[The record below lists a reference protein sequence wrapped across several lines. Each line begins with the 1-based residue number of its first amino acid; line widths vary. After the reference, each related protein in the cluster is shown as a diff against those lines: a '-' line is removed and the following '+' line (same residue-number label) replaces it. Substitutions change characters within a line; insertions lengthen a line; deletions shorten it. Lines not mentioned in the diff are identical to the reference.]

1 MRQIFKI
8 MFRQFIFLLL
18 FSGFCFGQQWI
29 QKGNTIQGVTGDLAG
44 YMSMNANGDVIVV
57 GAPYNSN
64 VGEKSGKVR
73 VLKFQNGAWSQIG
86 QDLLGEAAG
95 DQAGLAVALSDDGQ
109 TVAFGSRYNQTNGAN
124 AGQVK
129 IYKYD
134 GTTWN
139 QVGQTLNGPEK
150 SYFGASVRF
159 NADASRLVVGAYFDS
174 VSTQSSGMVQVFTLD
189 GANWLQVG
197 QTIYGGTDKSFGF
210 AVDINETGNIIA
222 SVSSQGKGKIYQL
235 DGSIWLQTAVFAGSY
250 SSVSLNSAGTVVA
263 LGDSFS
269 NDGGLFMGKVN
280 VYKNTNNVWSSLG
293 APFYGA
299 FSFGY
304 FGQGITLN
312 GEGNILAIGTQNI
325 NSQVGKVNVY
335 KYYNDKWNVLGNE
348 LNGTIA
354 NENFGF
360 QMKFSKNGDVLGV
373 GSLNGNVVRAFEY
386 SCQLA
391 APTAEANQLYVAG
404 KTLADLTVTHTGT
417 LKWFADQAL
426 TTELP
431 STTVVESGKTYYVL
445 QVSDTCTSASISIT
459 VTPTLAV
466 NDTKGSAIKYYPN
479 PVVNQF
485 TIDSNEIIDNIEVYS
500 FTGKLVLTKVIN
512 SKNTTLNL
520 STLMSGNYIVKV
532 SGSGKTEIIKIIKK

>member
-1 MRQIFKI
+1 M
-8 MFRQFIFLLL
+8 
-18 FSGFCFGQQWI
+18 
-29 QKGNTIQGVTGDLAG
+29 
-44 YMSMNANGDVIVV
+44 
-57 GAPYNSN
+57 
-64 VGEKSGKVR
+64 
-73 VLKFQNGAWSQIG
+73 
-86 QDLLGEAAG
+86 
-95 DQAGLAVALSDDGQ
+95 
-109 TVAFGSRYNQTNGAN
+109 
-124 AGQVK
+124 
-129 IYKYD
+129 
-134 GTTWN
+134 
-139 QVGQTLNGPEK
+139 
-150 SYFGASVRF
+150 
-159 NADASRLVVGAYFDS
+159 
-174 VSTQSSGMVQVFTLD
+174 
-189 GANWLQVG
+189 
-197 QTIYGGTDKSFGF
+197 
-210 AVDINETGNIIA
+210 
-222 SVSSQGKGKIYQL
+222 
-235 DGSIWLQTAVFAGSY
+235 
-250 SSVSLNSAGTVVA
+250 
-263 LGDSFS
+263 
-269 NDGGLFMGKVN
+269 
-280 VYKNTNNVWSSLG
+280 
-293 APFYGA
+293 
-299 FSFGY
+299 
-304 FGQGITLN
+304 N